1 MTGRLRNREVHLTLS
16 HETVGGDGN
25 AALSAV
31 VHRTI
36 EMIHRVV
43 PVHHITLMR
52 KHLVVGL
59 GRDNQVGTRPVL
71 PVHEVAAHRKCVEGI
86 VFARRVEG

>member
-1 MTGRLRNREVHLTLS
+1 MTGRLRNWEVHLTLS
-16 HETVGGDGN
+16 HETVGGYGN

-71 PVHEVAAHRKCVEGI
+71 PMHEVAAHRKRVEGI
-86 VFARRVEG
+86 VFARRVES

>member
-36 EMIHRVV
+36 EMIHRIV

-59 GRDNQVGTRPVL
+59 GRDNQVSTRPVL